1 MLLSERKNKRYII
14 VLDQYDENLG
24 RYIPKSHTVEA
35 PTLVEAIINHDYFR
49 RTSTANHPSQLLSVR
64 EARVYPQSFINAD
77 QRNMITVLKE
87 LARNHPDTVHAI
99 DEFAETFQWNSSTN
113 YATKFSTMLSARL
126 STQITQTENSRLWD
140 YTQSLLRIT
149 TCTTLQ

>member
-1 MLLSERKNKRYII
+1 MWLSERKNKRYVI

-24 RYIPKSHTVEA
+24 KYTPKSHTIKA
-35 PTLVEAIINHDYFR
+35 PTLVEAIIA
-49 RTSTANHPSQLLSVR
+49 TLMLSSHR
-64 EARVYPQSFINAD
+64 L
-77 QRNMITVLKE
+77 MIRKCG
-87 LARNHPDTVHAI
+87 
-99 DEFAETFQWNSSTN
+99 NSSTN

-126 STQITQTENSRLWD
+126 STQITHTENSRLWD